1 MTAEVTAS
9 APCFIALFDRLVRE
23 PVHVVRELVHVVR
36 AGMVMPEDAPVALHR
51 KFGFTEVGI
60 FRQYV
65 RKNGPYISSLW
76 IQRLSPRR
84 LH

>member
-1 MTAEVTAS
+1 LTAEVTAS

-23 PVHVVRELVHVVR
+23 PVHVVC

>member
-1 MTAEVTAS
+1 LTAEVTAS

-23 PVHVVRELVHVVR
+23 PVHVVVR